1 MHAMQRLQT
10 NKGAGRPPPTPGDPR
25 KKEQA
30 APAVQLQQRNQSN
43 TVLHTHI
50 HANEILEEALHVVC
64 VAYLPAAFDLGALIH
79 KAKHFRTTRSNDV
92 PLQYT

>member
-10 NKGAGRPPPTPGDPR
+10 NKGAGRPPPTPIDPR

-30 APAVQLQQRNQSN
+30 VPAVQLQQRNQSN

-50 HANEILEEALHVVC
+50 HANEMTLQAHHADMHHTANLH
-64 VAYLPAAFDLGALIH
+64 A
-79 KAKHFRTTRSNDV
+79 TQNV
-92 PLQYT
+92 PISDRDSSQPN